1 MTKWFMKP
9 AGFFRRLL
17 ALLYD
22 TLAIFGILFT
32 LSLALVFINNGYG
45 EKGTFVSY
53 FQLLITISTGPIFYT
68 FFWIRNNGQT
78 IGMQAWKIKLIS
90 TSKRELTIVQCL
102 LRCLFSILLFPGY
115 LWILVSKEKKSWA
128 DVFSRTKILNV
139 K

>member
-1 MTKWFMKP
+1 MKP

-22 TLAIFGILFT
+22 TLAIFGILIT

-45 EKGTFVSY
+45 EKGTLVSY
-53 FQLLITISTGPIFYT
+53 FQLLLTISTGPIFYT
-68 FFWIRNNGQT
+68 YFWIQNDGQT

-90 TSKRELTIVQCL
+90 TSKKELSIIQCL
-102 LRCLFSILLFPGY
+102 FRCLFSILLFPGY